1 MGEMLF
7 TMGDL
12 YPAMSTFETGNLAN
26 PDADDQNALNENA
39 ALAEKTDVKHARP
52 KFVWLAV
59 GVIVAIV
66 VMMGID

>member
-1 MGEMLF
+1 MGELAF

-26 PDADDQNALNENA
+26 PDADDQQALNENA
-39 ALAEKTDVKHARP
+39 SLANKTDVKTARP

-59 GVIVAIV
+59 GVIVAV
-66 VMMGID
+66 VVLMGIN